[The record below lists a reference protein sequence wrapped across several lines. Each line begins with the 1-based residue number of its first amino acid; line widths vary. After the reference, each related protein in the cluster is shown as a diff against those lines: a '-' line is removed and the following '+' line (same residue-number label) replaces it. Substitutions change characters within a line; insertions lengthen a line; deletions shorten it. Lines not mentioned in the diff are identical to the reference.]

1 MISPSLASRLM
12 PLVRCLDPE
21 TAHRAAVLALRL
33 GLLSGPPPRPTPQ
46 LAVSAV
52 GLRFANP
59 VGLAAGFDKDAE
71 VIRPLFGLGFGFV
84 EAGGVTL
91 RPQPG
96 NPPPRVFRLTEDR
109 AVINRLGLNSAGW
122 STIKR
127 RLERLR
133 ADGPLPG
140 PLFLNV
146 APNKDSPDPVA
157 DTARLVA
164 EACPLVEG
172 CVLNVSSPNTPGLRD
187 WQAADRLGAL
197 LSAAQ
202 EARGASHTRLLV
214 KIAPDLDPI
223 ALEAIVETAIA
234 HGVDGLI
241 ISNTTVARPPSLRSQ
256 HAREGGGLSGAPL
269 FAPSTALLREAARLV
284 RGRLA
289 LIGCGGV
296 SSADQ
301 AYAKIR
307 AGASLVQ
314 LYTGLIYEGPGLV
327 ARILAGLAARLAA
340 DGFAS
345 IADAVGVDLAEVRG

>member
-1 MISPSLASRLM
+1 MISPSLVSRLM

-21 TAHRAAVLALRL
+21 TAHRAALAALRHRLVAIAPPRRDPRLAL
-33 GLLSGPPPRPTPQ
+33 
-46 LAVSAV
+46 SAM

-59 VGLAAGFDKDAE
+59 LGLAAGFDKDAKA
-71 VIRPLFGLGFGFV
+71 IRPLFGLGFGFI

-96 NPPPRVFRLTEDR
+96 NPRPRVFRLTEDG

-122 STIKR
+122 AVVKR

-133 ADGPLPG
+133 AEGPLPG
-140 PLFLNV
+140 PVFLNV
-146 APNKDSPDPVA
+146 APNKDSVDPVA

-164 EACPLVEG
+164 EASPLVDG

-187 WQAADRLGAL
+187 WQAAERLGAL
-197 LSAAQ
+197 LAAAKA
-202 EARGASHTRLLV
+202 ARGAAQMRLVV
-214 KIAPDLDPI
+214 KIAPDLDHA

-234 HGVDGLI
+234 HGIDGLI
-241 ISNTTVARPPSLRSQ
+241 VSNTTVARPPSLRSRY
-256 HAREGGGLSGAPL
+256 ARETGGLSGAPL
-269 FAPSTALLREAARLV
+269 FAPATALLRDAARLA
-284 RGRLA
+284 RGRLV

-296 SSADQ
+296 ASADQ

-314 LYTGLIYEGPGLV
+314 LYTGLIYEGPDLV
-327 ARILAGLAARLAA
+327 GRILAGLSARLAA
-340 DGFAS
+340 DGFGCLAE
-345 IADAVGVDLAEVRG
+345 AVGADLAEARA

>member
-1 MISPSLASRLM
+1 MLPPALASRLM

-21 TAHRAAVLALRL
+21 TAHRAGLLALRL
-33 GLLSGPPPRPTPQ
+33 GLVAVTSTRPDPR
-46 LAVSAV
+46 LGVSAL

-71 VIRPLFGLGFGFV
+71 AIRPLFGLGFGFV

-91 RPQPG
+91 RPQQG
-96 NPPPRVFRLTEDR
+96 NPRPRVFRLAEDR

-122 STIKR
+122 AVVKR
-127 RLERLR
+127 RLARLR
-133 ADGPLPG
+133 AEGPLPG

-146 APNKDSPDPVA
+146 APNKDSQDPLTDIAHV
-157 DTARLVA
+157 VA
-164 EACPLVEG
+164 EASPLVEA
-172 CVLNVSSPNTPGLRD
+172 CVLNVSSPNTPGLRN
-187 WQAADRLGAL
+187 WQVGERLGAL
-197 LSAAQ
+197 VSAARQ
-202 EARGASHTRLLV
+202 ARGQAKARLLV
-214 KIAPDLDPI
+214 KIAPDLDPK

-241 ISNTTVARPPSLRSQ
+241 VSNTTIARPPPLRSR
-256 HAREGGGLSGAPL
+256 HASQAGGLSGSPL
-269 FAPSTALLREAARLV
+269 FAPSTALLREAARLA
-284 RGRLA
+284 RGRLT

-327 ARILAGLAARLAA
+327 ARILAGLSARLAA

-345 IADAVGVDLAEVRG
+345 IADAVGADLVEART